1 VRRMRVILCDDHKLF
16 TAALADALR
25 SLGHEIVLIAD
36 RPDQALSAA
45 AETSVDVVVMDL
57 AFPTG
62 DGFAAAEALRR
73 LPSAPRVFVLTA
85 RTDPDAISLAI
96 QAGASGLLTRQAAL
110 ADLVSTLEKV
120 AAGGIIYDAQV
131 LRDAFVPAPVEVA
144 KARQVAELL
153 TPREREVLERIVRG
167 ESTPAMAA
175 AMGISVNTLRSHVR
189 AMLAKLNAHS
199 RLEAVAWAISH
210 HVVEPPSAEA
220 SASDHR

>member
-1 VRRMRVILCDDHKLF
+1 MRVILCDDHKSL

-25 SLGHEIVLIAD
+25 RLGHEIVLIAD

-73 LPSAPRVFVLTA
+73 LPSAPQVFVLTA
-85 RTDPDAISLAI
+85 RTDRDAISLAI

-110 ADLVSTLEKV
+110 DDLVSTLEKV
-120 AAGGIIYDAQV
+120 AAGGIYYDAQV
-131 LRDAFVPAPVEVA
+131 LRDAFVPAPLEVA
-144 KARQVAELL
+144 KARQVAALL
-153 TPREREVLERIVRG
+153 TPREREVLERSVRG
-167 ESTPAMAA
+167 ESTSSMAA

>member
-1 VRRMRVILCDDHKLF
+1 MRVILCDDHKLF
-16 TAALADALR
+16 TATLADALR
-25 SLGHEIVLIAD
+25 RLGHEIVLIAD

-175 AMGISVNTLRSHVR
+175 AMGISVNTVSFHLKNIYR
-189 AMLAKLNAHS
+189 KLQVHS
-199 RLEAVAWAISH
+199 KTEAVAKALREHLI
-210 HVVEPPSAEA
+210 
-220 SASDHR
+220 